1 MFTLL
6 PLPVET
12 WHTPMSACSIPK
24 GTRAVLLAVLSTS
37 IWVPTLQAATQG
49 SVGASSNGSL
59 EISLTLGPAVRVSG
73 LQDIELN
80 ATQGQ
85 DISGTSEVCIYSSGA
100 NIFQLNALG
109 SGQGN
114 SFSVIFG
121 LQSIDLNVVYSND
134 QGDFE
139 LEPGVRLSSTLGSST
154 DDIDCSTNGPQGRVS
169 VSIDGADSMSAE
181 TDTYLGTLTL
191 VVAAE

>member
-1 MFTLL
+1 
-6 PLPVET
+6 
-12 WHTPMSACSIPK
+12 MSACSMPK
-24 GTRAVLLAVLSTS
+24 GMRVVLLAVLSTS

-59 EISLTLGPAVRVSG
+59 EISLTLGAAVRVSG

-85 DISGTSEVCIYSSGA
+85 DISGTSKVCIYSSGG
-100 NIFQLNALG
+100 NTFQLNALG
-109 SGQGN
+109 SGQDN
-114 SFSVIFG
+114 SFSVNFG
-121 LQSIDLNVVYSND
+121 SQSIDLNVVYSND

-139 LEPGVRLSSTLGSST
+139 LEPGVRRSSTLGTSA

-181 TDTYLGTLTL
+181 TGTYLGTLTL

>member
-59 EISLTLGPAVRVSG
+59 EISLTLGPDSYGRQQWGILRNGRKPDA
-73 LQDIELN
+73 
-80 ATQGQ
+80 ATPREG
-85 DISGTSEVCIYSSGA
+85 
-100 NIFQLNALG
+100 
-109 SGQGN
+109 
-114 SFSVIFG
+114 
-121 LQSIDLNVVYSND
+121 
-134 QGDFE
+134 
-139 LEPGVRLSSTLGSST
+139 
-154 DDIDCSTNGPQGRVS
+154 
-169 VSIDGADSMSAE
+169 
-181 TDTYLGTLTL
+181 
-191 VVAAE
+191 